1 MSEPRFPI
9 LKPEEMS
16 ARQKEV
22 AATIAEGPRG
32 AIRGPFL
39 ALIHQPELADRLQRV
54 GEHLR
59 FGSVLPKAL
68 TELAVLT
75 VARRWSCQYEWF
87 AHARIAR
94 TTTDLPEPIIVAI
107 SEGKVPASMTEEQDT
122 VYRFVRETLVR
133 GEPEDST
140 YDRAVAH
147 FGRAGVLDLI
157 GLTGYY
163 SMIAMVLNTSRVPLP
178 DGAPPPLAPL
188 DAK

>member
-9 LKPEEMS
+9 LKPEERS
-16 ARQKEV
+16 ARQNEV
-22 AATIAEGPRG
+22 AAMIAEGPRS

-59 FGSVLPKAL
+59 YGSVLPKAM

-94 TTTDLPEPIIVAI
+94 TTTDLPEAIIVAI
-107 SEGKVPASMTEEQDT
+107 SEGKIPTGMTDEQET
-122 VYRFVRETLVR
+122 VYHFVKETLAN
-133 GEPEDST
+133 GSPSDAI
-140 YDRAVAH
+140 YDRAVEH
-147 FGRAGVLDLI
+147 YGHAGVLDLI

-163 SMIAMVLNTSRVPLP
+163 STIAMVLNTSRIPLP
-178 DGAPPPLAPL
+178 DGATPPLAPIVR
-188 DAK
+188 

>member
-9 LKPEEMS
+9 LTPDERT
-16 ARQKEV
+16 ARQNEV
-22 AATIAEGPRG
+22 AASIAEGPRG

-59 FGSVLPKAL
+59 YGSVLPKAM

-94 TTTDLPEPIIVAI
+94 TTTDLPEAIIVAI
-107 SEGKVPASMTEEQDT
+107 SEGKIPTGMTDEQET
-122 VYRFVRETLVR
+122 VYHFVKETLAN
-133 GEPEDST
+133 GAPADAI
-140 YDRAVAH
+140 YDRAVKH
-147 FGRAGVLDLI
+147 YGHAGVLDLI

-163 SMIAMVLNTSRVPLP
+163 STIAMVLNTSRIPLP
-178 DGAPPPLAPL
+178 DGATPPLAPL
-188 DAK
+188 VR

>member
-9 LKPEEMS
+9 LKPEERT
-16 ARQKEV
+16 ARQNEV
-22 AATIAEGPRG
+22 AALIAEGPRG
-32 AIRGPFL
+32 GIRGPFL

-59 FGSVLPKAL
+59 YGSVLPKAM

-94 TTTDLPEPIIVAI
+94 TTTDLPEAIIVAI
-107 SEGKVPASMTEEQDT
+107 SEGKVPTTDEQET
-122 VYRFVRETLVR
+122 VYHFVKETLAN
-133 GEPEDST
+133 GSPADAI
-140 YDRAVAH
+140 YDRAVKH
-147 FGRAGVLDLI
+147 FGHAGVLDLI

-163 SMIAMVLNTSRVPLP
+163 STIAMVLNTSRIPLP
-178 DGAPPPLAPL
+178 DGATPPLAPI
-188 DAK
+188 AR

>member
-9 LKPEEMS
+9 LKPEELTP
-16 ARQKEV
+16 RQTEV
-22 AATIAEGPRG
+22 AALIAEGPRG
-32 AIRGPFL
+32 GIRGPFL

-59 FGSVLPKAL
+59 YGSVLPKSL

-107 SEGKVPASMTEEQDT
+107 SEGRVPAEMTDEQDT
-122 VYRFVRETLVR
+122 VYHFVKQTLAN
-133 GEPEDST
+133 GEPADAT
-140 YDRAVAH
+140 YARAVRH
-147 FGRAGVLDLI
+147 FGLPGVLDLI

-163 SMIAMVLNTSRVPLP
+163 STIAMVLNTSRVPLP
-178 DGAPPPLAPL
+178 DGATPPLAPL
-188 DAK
+188 AK

>member
-1 MSEPRFPI
+1 MTEPRFPT
-9 LKPEEMS
+9 LKPEEMT
-16 ARQKEV
+16 ARQKEI
-22 AATIAEGPRG
+22 AAKIADGPRG
-32 AIRGPFL
+32 GIRGPFL
-39 ALIHQPELADRLQRV
+39 ALIHQPELADRVQSV

-94 TTTDLPEPIIVAI
+94 TTTDLPEAIIVAI
-107 SEGKVPASMTEEQDT
+107 SEGKVPGGMTDEQDT
-122 VYRFVRETLVR
+122 VYHFVKETLAN
-133 GEPEDST
+133 GEPADAT
-140 YDRAVAH
+140 YDRAVRH

-163 SMIAMVLNTSRVPLP
+163 SMIAMVLNTSRAQLP
-178 DGAPPPLAPL
+178 DGAAPPLAPI
-188 DAK
+188 AK

>member
-9 LKPEEMS
+9 LKPEERT
-16 ARQKEV
+16 ARQNEV
-22 AATIAEGPRG
+22 AASIAEGPRG

-59 FGSVLPKAL
+59 YGSVLPKAM

-94 TTTDLPEPIIVAI
+94 TTTDLPEAIIVAI
-107 SEGKVPASMTEEQDT
+107 SEGKIPTGMTDEQET
-122 VYRFVRETLVR
+122 VYHFVKETLAN
-133 GEPEDST
+133 GAPADAI
-140 YDRAVAH
+140 YDRAVEH
-147 FGRAGVLDLI
+147 YGHAGVLDLI

-163 SMIAMVLNTSRVPLP
+163 STIAMVLNTSRIPLP
-178 DGAPPPLAPL
+178 DGATPPLAPIVR
-188 DAK
+188 

>member
-1 MSEPRFPI
+1 M
-9 LKPEEMS
+9 
-16 ARQKEV
+16 
-22 AATIAEGPRG
+22 IAEGPRG

-59 FGSVLPKAL
+59 YGSVLPKAM

-94 TTTDLPEPIIVAI
+94 TTTDLPEAIIVAI
-107 SEGKVPASMTEEQDT
+107 SEGKIPTGMTDEQET
-122 VYRFVRETLVR
+122 VYHFVKETLAS
-133 GEPEDST
+133 GAPADAI
-140 YDRAVAH
+140 YDRAVKH
-147 FGRAGVLDLI
+147 FGHAGVLDLI

-163 SMIAMVLNTSRVPLP
+163 STIAMVLNTSRIPLP
-178 DGAPPPLAPL
+178 DGATPPLAPIVR
-188 DAK
+188 

>member
-9 LKPEEMS
+9 LKPEERT
-16 ARQKEV
+16 ARQNEV
-22 AATIAEGPRG
+22 AASIAEGPRG

-59 FGSVLPKAL
+59 YGSVLPKAM

-94 TTTDLPEPIIVAI
+94 TTTDLPEAIIVAI
-107 SEGKVPASMTEEQDT
+107 SEGKIPTGMTDEQET
-122 VYRFVRETLVR
+122 VYHFVKETLAN
-133 GEPEDST
+133 GSPADAI
-140 YDRAVAH
+140 YDRAVKH
-147 FGRAGVLDLI
+147 FGHAGVLDLI

-163 SMIAMVLNTSRVPLP
+163 STIAMVLNTSRIPLP
-178 DGAPPPLAPL
+178 DGATPPLAPI
-188 DAK
+188 AR